1 MWQGHLG
8 GQAVPL
14 CGRPM
19 GPSGPKAS
27 CHVPLLHM
35 SIFVTFL
42 AKLWYVSCIQIILQ
56 AQVELGEL
64 LIKFYTSDDDLRH
77 FTMLLG
83 KILMVKMGVSNRQ

>member
-1 MWQGHLG
+1 MAGPPW
-8 GQAVPL
+8 
-14 CGRPM
+14 
-19 GPSGPKAS
+19 GPSGDLVGLGGGPKWAQGILPR
-27 CHVPLLHM
+27 PLIHM

-83 KILMVKMGVSNRQ
+83 KILMVKMGVSDHQ